1 MANGRPNYRLEVTV
15 YPPFF
20 FFFSFFKFTTGCITA
35 CSVCR
40 RFPEFLIFYFFEGR
54 FISEDKQNTQ
64 KQNKKHPN
72 KTTTTKKKHRHTHTA
87 SIVKRYKRLA
97 RALKSPRY
105 FCAFASAAFDQ
116 VRTVQTSLRV
126 KVNLSPREGSRACF
140 AASAV
145 DWGKKETET

>member
-54 FISEDKQNTQ
+54 FISEDKQNKQ
-64 KQNKKHPN
+64 KKPPKQNN
-72 KTTTTKKKHRHTHTA
+72 NKKKHRRTHTA

-145 DWGKKETET
+145 DWGKKEKET

>member
-54 FISEDKQNTQ
+54 FISEDKQNKQ
-64 KQNKKHPN
+64 KKPPKQNN
-72 KTTTTKKKHRHTHTA
+72 NKKKHRRTHTA

>member
-20 FFFSFFKFTTGCITA
+20 FFFSFYKFTT

-40 RFPEFLIFYFFEGR
+40 RFPEFLNFYFFEGR
-54 FISEDKQNTQ
+54 FISEDKQNKQ

-72 KTTTTKKKHRHTHTA
+72 KTTTKKKTKHRHTHTA

-145 DWGKKETET
+145 DWKKKKQRRDFK